1 MARSSFSPCFSAL
14 LLTLVAAP
22 SALVAQTAST
32 SALAGTIK
40 DAAGNPVAG
49 AKIRITSNAMI
60 GGERAA
66 VSAVNGAYRF
76 SALPPGRYKIVVT
89 ATDRQTL
96 TQSETLE
103 LGQTST
109 VNWKFPASSAGTTVE
124 VVAAASSAEASVVA
138 LTQNYD
144 TTALATL
151 PVERSIAAIMDLT
164 PGVNGNRAWGGYSGE
179 NAYMMDGVNISDPSG
194 GTVWIFP
201 NIDWFSEV
209 QVAGLGA
216 NAEFGGFMGGFVNG
230 IVKRGGNTVEGSL
243 TAYFADSKWQ
253 ARINAN
259 HPNLPNS
266 DKDILP
272 SKNWD
277 TAVSIGGP
285 IIKDKLWY
293 FVSAERTEEDNTP
306 PGAELPQRNQKV
318 MALAKITWAP
328 TTNATL
334 EFLGEHDYV
343 GRDRRY
349 IDKWTMPVATQK
361 ESAPNRSFSL
371 TWTQTLG
378 QDKVFTLKTFGY
390 SGRYDMPGYGGNA
403 LSLDT
408 ADLYQYD
415 PKKPQREFFNN
426 STYEDFN
433 YRSRAT
439 VQATFDWF
447 KTGLF
452 SANDSHAFRFGIER
466 EQAADE
472 ELERFPGNL
481 NLNATYD
488 NFDGP
493 LYGDYIIEGGGWNV
507 RQRVDRLAAF
517 AQDTWR
523 VNDRLTISPGL
534 RFEQF
539 KARFYG
545 APTLWDK
552 STIAPR
558 LGFSYAL
565 TEDQGTMLKA
575 HWGKYYAGYSTYFID
590 RAIQSAIPVK
600 NYYSWG
606 DYPVIP
612 NVLDPSTWPDHTPGT
627 VDNYAYRR
635 VNDITAVDPNARQP
649 YTIETTVSVDHRI
662 NKTWTVSGSYVVRD
676 FKDSLVRKDTADDP
690 RGAWMNY
697 YDPLHQ
703 TNISIYE
710 PGVYDEAGLDFYVP
724 HNSYVTTN
732 SSDAKRKYQATS
744 ISLDRKLENGWSLN
758 MSYTNAS
765 LKGNI
770 QRADSY
776 DKVYYNKNLM
786 VNSYGNLPG
795 VNDHEFKARGVY
807 ELATNTRISGIF
819 TYLSGTHWTPTYRTP
834 SGWGDSDWGNFNGQ
848 RYLVNTEALGSQ
860 TYPSR
865 TLLDLRLTQLI
876 NLNKTSRLEV
886 FGEVLNVL
894 NRQATT
900 SYSTRV
906 NSSNSTSSGMYI
918 DYKYPLALD
927 PGRRLQLG
935 IRLNF

>member
-1 MARSSFSPCFSAL
+1 MARSSGNSKLSGLVLAL
-14 LLTLVAAP
+14 IAAP
-22 SALVAQTAST
+22 VALMAQTSTT
-32 SALAGTIK
+32 SALAGLVR
-40 DAAGNPVAG
+40 DAAGKPVPG
-49 AKIRITSNAMI
+49 AVVRISSPSMI
-60 GGERAA
+60 GGEKTTASAA
-66 VSAVNGAYRF
+66 NGAYRF
-76 SALPPGRYKIVVT
+76 SALPPGRYRIVVT
-89 ATDRQTL
+89 SPDRQTL

-103 LGQTST
+103 LGQTAT
-109 VNWKFPASSAGTTVE
+109 VNWKFPASSGGATVE
-124 VVAAASSAEASVVA
+124 VIAAASNVESTTVA

-144 TTALATL
+144 TASLATL
-151 PVERSIAAIMDLT
+151 PVERSIAGIMDLT

-194 GTVWIFP
+194 GTVWIYP
-201 NIDWFSEV
+201 NVDWFSEV

-216 NAEFGGFMGGFVNG
+216 NAEFGGYMGGFVNG
-230 IVKRGGNTVEGSL
+230 LIKRGGNTVEGSL
-243 TAYFADSKWQ
+243 TAYYADSKWQ

-259 HPNLPNS
+259 HPDLPN
-266 DKDILP
+266 DQKDILP
-272 SKNWD
+272 SNNWD
-277 TAVSIGGP
+277 TALSIGGP

-318 MALAKITWAP
+318 MTLAKITWAP
-328 TTNATL
+328 STSSTL
-334 EFLGEHDYV
+334 EFLAEHDYV

-361 ESAPNRSFSL
+361 ESAPNRSFSV
-371 TWTQTLG
+371 TWTQTLD
-378 QDKVFTLKTFGY
+378 QDKVLTLKAFGY

-408 ADLYQYD
+408 EDLFKYN
-415 PKKPQREFFNN
+415 PNKPAREYFNN

-439 VQATFDWF
+439 IQATFDWF

-452 SANDSHAFRFGIER
+452 TANDSHAFRFGIER

-481 NLNATYD
+481 NLNAYED
-488 NFDGP
+488 SPGV
-493 LYGDYIIEGGGWNV
+493 LLGDYMIEGGGWNV

-523 VNDRLTISPGL
+523 VNDRLTVMPGL

-545 APTLWDK
+545 GDTLWNK
-552 STIAPR
+552 STVAPR

-565 TEDQGTMLKA
+565 TEDQATVLKA

-600 NYYSWG
+600 TYYSWG
-606 DYPVIP
+606 DYPVVP

-649 YTIETTVSVDHRI
+649 YVVETTLALDHKI
-662 NKTWTVSGSYVVRD
+662 SLNWSGSVSYVSRD
-676 FKDSLVRKDTADDP
+676 WKDSLVRVDTAPDP
-690 RGAWMNY
+690 RGAWVNY
-697 YDPLHQ
+697 FDPLHKA
-703 TNISIYE
+703 NIQIYE
-710 PGVYDEAGLDFYVP
+710 PGVYDETGLDYYVP
-724 HNSYVTTN
+724 HHNYLTTN
-732 SSDAKRKYQATS
+732 RSDAKRKYEAAS
-744 ISLDRKLENGWSLN
+744 VSLDRKLENGWSLN
-758 MSYTNAS
+758 MSYTHAS

-776 DKVYYNKNLM
+776 DKVYYNPNLM
-786 VNSYGNLPG
+786 TNSYGNLPG
-795 VNDHEFKARGVY
+795 VNDQEFKARGLF
-807 ELATNTRISGIF
+807 ELPWNLRISGTF

-834 SGWGDSDWGNFNGQ
+834 SGWGDSDWGNFNGT
-848 RYLVNTEALGSQ
+848 RYLVNTEPLGSE

-865 TLLDLRLTQLI
+865 TLVDLRLTEVIKLT
-876 NLNKTSRLEV
+876 KVSRVEV
-886 FGEVLNVL
+886 FVEVLNVL
-894 NRQATT
+894 NRQAPTE
-900 SYSTRV
+900 YSTRV
-906 NSSNSTSSGMYI
+906 NSSNSSSSSMYI
-918 DYKYPLALD
+918 DYKYPTVLD

-935 IRLNF
+935 ARLNF

>member
-1 MARSSFSPCFSAL
+1 MARNSGSFRFSAL
-14 LLTLVAAP
+14 VL
-22 SALVAQTAST
+22 ALVACPVAVMAQTATT
-32 SALAGTIK
+32 SALAGTVR
-40 DAAGNPVAG
+40 DSAGNPVAG
-49 AKIRITSNAMI
+49 AKVRITSDSMI
-60 GGERAA
+60 GGEKATLSAA
-66 VSAVNGAYRF
+66 NGAYRF

-89 ATDRQTL
+89 ATGQQTL
-96 TQSETLE
+96 TQSQTLE
-103 LGQTST
+103 LGQTSN
-109 VNWKFPASSAGTTVE
+109 VNWKFPVSASAVVEVVSAGTNAE
-124 VVAAASSAEASVVA
+124 SATVA

-144 TTALATL
+144 TAALATL
-151 PVERSIAAIMDLT
+151 PVERSIAGIMDLT

-230 IVKRGGNTVEGSL
+230 LIKRGGNTVEGSV
-243 TAYFADSKWQ
+243 TGYYSDSKWQ
-253 ARINAN
+253 AKINAN
-259 HPNLPNS
+259 HPNLPNE
-266 DKDILP
+266 DKNILP

-277 TAVSIGGP
+277 LAVSVGGP

-328 TTNATL
+328 TTSATL
-334 EFLGEHDYV
+334 EFLAEYDYV

-349 IDKWTMPVATQK
+349 IDKYTMPIATQK
-361 ESAPNRSFSL
+361 ETAPNRSYSV
-371 TWTQTLG
+371 TWTQLLG
-378 QDKVFTLKTFGY
+378 QDKVFTLKAFGY

-403 LSLDT
+403 PSLDT

-415 PKKPQREFFNN
+415 PNKPAREYFNN

-433 YRSRAT
+433 YRGRAT
-439 VQATFDWF
+439 IQARFDWF

-452 SANDSHAFRFGIER
+452 SANDSHAFSFGIER
-466 EQAADE
+466 EQASDE

-488 NFDGP
+488 TPDGP

-517 AQDTWR
+517 VQDTWH
-523 VNDRLTISPGL
+523 VNDRLTLMPGV

-545 APTLWDK
+545 ADNLWNK
-552 STIAPR
+552 STYAPR
-558 LGFSYAL
+558 FGLSYAL
-565 TEDQGTMLKA
+565 TEDKGTMLKA

-590 RAIQSAIPVK
+590 RAIQSAIPLK
-600 NYYSWG
+600 TYYSWG
-606 DYPVIP
+606 NYPVIP
-612 NVLDPSTWPDHTPGT
+612 NVLDPSTWPDYTPGT
-627 VDNYAYRR
+627 VDNYAYRQ
-635 VNDITAVDPNARQP
+635 VNDLTAVDPNAKQP
-649 YTIETTVSVDHRI
+649 YTVETTFSLDHKI
-662 NKTWTVSGSYVVRD
+662 NANWSGGVSYVLRD
-676 FKDSLVRKDTADDP
+676 FKDSLVRTNTADDP
-690 RGAWMNY
+690 RGAWSDY

-703 TNISIYE
+703 TTISLYE
-710 PGVYDEAGLDFYVP
+710 PGYYDEVGLDYYVA
-724 HNSYVTTN
+724 HNNYVTTN
-732 SSDAKRKYQATS
+732 ASDAKRKYTAWS
-744 ISLDRKLENGWSLN
+744 VSLDRKLANNWSLSF
-758 MSYTNAS
+758 SYTHAT

-786 VNSYGNLPG
+786 INSYGNLPG
-795 VNDHEFKARGVY
+795 VNDHEFKARGLY
-807 ELATNTRISGIF
+807 EFPWHMRISGTF

-834 SGWGDSDWGNFNGQ
+834 SGWGNSDWGNFNGT
-848 RYLVNTEALGSQ
+848 RYLVNTEPLGSQ

-865 TLLDLRLTQLI
+865 ALLDLRVTQMF
-876 NLNKTSRLEV
+876 NVTKSARLEAFV
-886 FGEVLNVL
+886 EVLNVL
-894 NRQATT
+894 NRQSAT
-900 SYSTRV
+900 SYQTRV
-906 NSSNSTSSGMYI
+906 NSSNSNTSSIYS
-918 DYKYPLALD
+918 DYKFPLALD
-927 PGRRLQLG
+927 AGRRIQLG
-935 IRLNF
+935 LRLNF

>member
-1 MARSSFSPCFSAL
+1 MARMSGISRFSTLVLA
-14 LLTLVAAP
+14 LVAAP
-22 SALVAQTAST
+22 VVLVAQTAST
-32 SALAGTIK
+32 SALAGTVR

-49 AKIRITSNAMI
+49 AKIRITSPSMI
-60 GGERAA
+60 GGEKVTLSAA
-66 VSAVNGAYRF
+66 NGAYRF
-76 SALPPGRYKIVVT
+76 SALPPGRFKISVT
-89 ATDRQTL
+89 AADRQTL
-96 TQSETLE
+96 SQSETLE

-109 VNWKFPASSAGTTVE
+109 VNWKFPISSAGATVE
-124 VVAAASSAEASVVA
+124 IVAATSNAEASVVSF
-138 LTQNYD
+138 TQNYD
-144 TTALATL
+144 TAALATL
-151 PVERSIAAIMDLT
+151 PVERSIAGIMDLT

-201 NIDWFSEV
+201 NIDWFSEI

-216 NAEFGGFMGGFVNG
+216 NAEFGGYMGGFVNG
-230 IVKRGGNTVEGSL
+230 LVKRGGNTVEGSL
-243 TAYFADSKWQ
+243 TAYYADSKWQ

-259 HPNLPNS
+259 HPDLPNT

-277 TAVSIGGP
+277 LAVSVGGP

-318 MALAKITWAP
+318 MVLAKITWAP
-328 TTNATL
+328 TTSSTL

-361 ESAPNRSFSL
+361 EIAPNRSFSL

-378 QDKVFTLKTFGY
+378 QDKVFTLKGFGY
-390 SGRYDMPGYGGNA
+390 AGRYDMPGYGGNA

-415 PKKPQREFFNN
+415 PKKPAREFFNN

-433 YRSRAT
+433 YRARAT

-523 VNDRLTISPGL
+523 VNDRLTLTPGI

-545 APTLWDK
+545 GETVWNK
-552 STIAPR
+552 STYAPR
-558 LGFSYAL
+558 LGVSYAL
-565 TEDQGTMLKA
+565 TADQTTILKA

-590 RAIQSAIPVK
+590 RAIQSAIPIK
-600 NYYSWG
+600 TYYSWG
-606 DYPVIP
+606 DYPIIP

-649 YTIETTVSVDHRI
+649 YTVETTLSVDHKI
-662 NKTWTVSGSYVVRD
+662 NAAWSTSASYVVRD
-676 FKDSLVRKDTADDP
+676 FKDSLVRVDRAVDP
-690 RGAWMNY
+690 NGTWISY
-697 YDPLHQ
+697 FDPLHNTTLQ
-703 TNISIYE
+703 AYR
-710 PGVYDEAGLDFYVP
+710 PGRYSEAGLDYLVP
-724 HNSYVTTN
+724 QNNYVTTN
-732 SSDAKRKYQATS
+732 VGSDAKRKYEALS
-744 ISLDRKLENGWSLN
+744 LSLDRKLENNWSVN
-758 MSYTNAS
+758 MSYTHAT

-776 DKVYYNKNLM
+776 DKVFYNKNLM
-786 VNSYGNLPG
+786 INSDGNLPG
-795 VNDHEFKARGVY
+795 VNDHEFKARGLY
-807 ELATNTRISGIF
+807 EFPWHMRLSGTF
-819 TYLSGTHWTPTYRTP
+819 TYLSGTHWTPQYRTSNS
-834 SGWGDSDWGNFNGQ
+834 SGFNGT
-848 RYLVNTEALGSQ
+848 RYLINTEPLGSQ

-865 TLLDLRLTQLI
+865 TLLDLRLTQMI
-876 NLNKTSRLEV
+876 SLNKSSRLEV

-894 NRQATT
+894 NRQAAT

-906 NSSNSTSSGMYI
+906 NSGNSATTDTLYI
-918 DYKYPLALD
+918 DYKFPTALD
-927 PGRRLQLG
+927 AGRRVQLG
-935 IRLNF
+935 LRLTF

>member
-1 MARSSFSPCFSAL
+1 MARSSGNRRFSAIIL
-14 LLTLVAAP
+14 ALVAAP
-22 SALVAQTAST
+22 VALVAQTSTT
-32 SALAGTIK
+32 SALAGIIR
-40 DAAGNPVAG
+40 DGAGKPLAG
-49 AKIRITSNAMI
+49 ATVRITSPAMI
-60 GGERAA
+60 GGERTT
-66 VSAVNGAYRF
+66 VSAANGAYRF
-76 SALPPGRYKIVVT
+76 SALPPGRFKVVVT
-89 ATDRQTL
+89 APGLQTL
-96 TQSETLE
+96 SQSETLE

-109 VNWKFPASSAGTTVE
+109 VNWKFPASIASATVE
-124 VVAAASSAEASVVA
+124 VTASASNVETSTVA

-144 TTALATL
+144 TAALASL
-151 PVERSIAAIMDLT
+151 PVERSISGIMNLT
-164 PGVNGNRAWGGYSGE
+164 PGVNESRAWGGYSGE

-194 GTVWIFP
+194 GTVWIYP

-230 IVKRGGNTVEGSL
+230 LIKRGGNTVEGSFA
-243 TAYFADSKWQ
+243 AYYADSKWQ
-253 ARINAN
+253 SRINAS
-259 HPNLPNS
+259 HPDLPES

-277 TAVSIGGP
+277 AAMSIGGP

-318 MALAKITWAP
+318 MALAKLTWAP
-328 TTNATL
+328 TTSATL
-334 EFLGEHDYV
+334 EFLAEHDYV

-361 ESAPNRSFSL
+361 ESAPNHSYSL
-371 TWTQTLG
+371 TWTQVLD
-378 QDKVFTLKTFGY
+378 QDKVLTLKAFGY
-390 SGRYDMPGYGGNA
+390 GGRYDMPGYGGNA

-408 ADLYQYD
+408 ADLWTYD
-415 PKKPQREFFNN
+415 PKKPAREYYNN

-433 YRSRAT
+433 YRARAT
-439 VQATFDWF
+439 VSATFDWF

-452 SANDSHAFRFGIER
+452 TDNDSHAVRFGIER

-481 NLNATYD
+481 NLNATIYSPTELD
-488 NFDGP
+488 
-493 LYGDYIIEGGGWNV
+493 GDYMIEGGGWNV

-517 AQDTWR
+517 AQDTWH
-523 VNDRLTISPGL
+523 VNDRLTLTPGV

-545 APTLWDK
+545 GDTLWDK
-552 STIAPR
+552 STFAPR
-558 LGFSYAL
+558 FGFSYAL
-565 TEDQGTMLKA
+565 TENQSTILKG

-590 RAIQSAIPVK
+590 RAIQSAIPIK
-600 NYYSWG
+600 TYYSWG
-606 DYPVIP
+606 DYPIIP

-649 YTIETTVSVDHRI
+649 YTVETTLSVDHKI
-662 NKTWTVSGSYVVRD
+662 NANWSGSASYVVRD
-676 FKDSLVRKDTADDP
+676 FKDSLVRVDKAADP
-690 RGAWMNY
+690 NGTWINY
-697 YDPLHQ
+697 YEPLHG
-703 TNISIYE
+703 TTIKAYR
-710 PGVYDEAGLDFYVP
+710 PGRYSEVGLDYLVP
-724 HNSYVTTN
+724 QNQYVTTN
-732 SSDAKRKYQATS
+732 SADAKRKYEAASLT
-744 ISLDRKLENGWSLN
+744 LDRKFVNSWSLN
-758 MSYTNAS
+758 LSYTHAS

-786 VNSYGNLPG
+786 INSYGNLPG
-795 VNDHEFKARGVY
+795 VNDNELKARGLY
-807 ELATNTRISGIF
+807 EFPWHMRISGTF
-819 TYLSGTHWTPTYRTP
+819 TYLSGTHWTPQYRTANS
-834 SGWGDSDWGNFNGQ
+834 SGFNGQ
-848 RYLVNTEALGSQ
+848 RYLINLEPLGSQ

-865 TLLDLRLTQLI
+865 TLLDLRLTQQFKV
-876 NLNKTSRLEV
+876 NKGTNLEV
-886 FGEVLNVL
+886 FAEVLKAL
-894 NRQATT
+894 NRQSVT

-906 NSSNSTSSGMYI
+906 NSGNSATADTMYI

-927 PGRRLQLG
+927 AGRRLQLG
-935 IRLNF
+935 LRLIF

>member
-1 MARSSFSPCFSAL
+1 MTRYSSNSRLSAL
-14 LLTLVAAP
+14 VLALVACP
-22 SALVAQTAST
+22 VALVAQTSTT
-32 SALAGTIK
+32 SALAGVIR

-49 AKIRITSNAMI
+49 AKVRITSDSMI
-60 GGERAA
+60 GGERVA
-66 VSAVNGAYRF
+66 VSAANGAYRF
-76 SALPPGRYKIVVT
+76 SALPPGRFRIVVT
-89 ATDRQTL
+89 APDRQTL
-96 TQSETLE
+96 SQSETLE

-109 VNWKFPASSAGTTVE
+109 INWKFPASTAGATVE
-124 VVAAASSAEASVVA
+124 VVGSSSNAETTAVA
-138 LTQNYD
+138 FAQNYD
-144 TTALATL
+144 TAALATL
-151 PVERSIAAIMDLT
+151 PVERSIAGIMALT
-164 PGVNGNRAWGGYSGE
+164 PGVNGARAWGGYSGE

-216 NAEFGGFMGGFVNG
+216 NAEFGGYMGGFVNG
-230 IVKRGGNTVEGSL
+230 LVKRGGNTVEGSF
-243 TAYFADSKWQ
+243 TAYYADSKWQ

-259 HPNLPNS
+259 HPDLPDAN
-266 DKDILP
+266 KAILP

-277 TAVSIGGP
+277 VAMSIGGP

-318 MALAKITWAP
+318 MALAKLTWAP
-328 TTNATL
+328 TTSSTL
-334 EFLGEHDYV
+334 EFLAEHDYV

-378 QDKVFTLKTFGY
+378 QDKVVTLKAFGY
-390 SGRYDMPGYGGNA
+390 AGRYDMPGYGGNA

-408 ADLYQYD
+408 ADLWTYD
-415 PKKPQREFFNN
+415 PAKPPREFFNN

-481 NLNATYD
+481 NLNALVWSPTELD
-488 NFDGP
+488 A
-493 LYGDYIIEGGGWNV
+493 DYIIEGGGWNV

-517 AQDTWR
+517 AQDTWH
-523 VNDRLTISPGL
+523 VNDRLTLVPGV

-545 APTLWDK
+545 GETLWNK
-552 STIAPR
+552 STYAPR
-558 LGFSYAL
+558 FGFSYAL
-565 TEDQGTMLKA
+565 TENQATMLRG

-590 RAIQSAIPVK
+590 RAIQSAIPIK
-600 NYYSWG
+600 TYYSWG
-606 DYPVIP
+606 DYPIIP

-635 VNDITAVDPNARQP
+635 VNDLTAVDPNARQP
-649 YTIETTVSVDHRI
+649 YTMETTLSVDHKI
-662 NKTWTVSGSYVVRD
+662 NTTWSVSASYVVRD
-676 FKDSLVRKDTADDP
+676 FKDSLVRTNQAADP
-690 RGAWMNY
+690 AGTWITY
-697 YDPLHQ
+697 FDPLHNRTLQ
-703 TNISIYE
+703 AYR
-710 PGVYDEAGLDFYVP
+710 PGRYAEAGLSYLVP
-724 HNSYVTTN
+724 QNNYVTTN
-732 SSDAKRKYQATS
+732 ASDAKRKYEAVSVT
-744 ISLDRKLENGWSLN
+744 LDRKLADNWN
-758 MSYTNAS
+758 MNLSYTHAS

-786 VNSYGNLPG
+786 INSDGDLPG
-795 VNDHEFKARGVY
+795 VNDHEFKARGLY
-807 ELATNTRISGIF
+807 EFPWHMRLSGTF
-819 TYLSGTHWTPTYRTP
+819 TYLSGTHWTPQYRTANS
-834 SGWGDSDWGNFNGQ
+834 SGFNGS
-848 RYLVNTEALGSQ
+848 RYLINTEPLGSQ

-865 TLLDLRLTQLI
+865 TLLDLRLTQQI
-876 NLNKTSRLEV
+876 KIHKSANLEV
-886 FGEVLNVL
+886 FVEVLNVL
-894 NRQATT
+894 NRQAATA
-900 SYSTRV
+900 YSTRV
-906 NSSNSTSSGMYI
+906 NSGNSATTDTLYI

-935 IRLNF
+935 LRLTF